1 MTTTTANNARKPWPP
16 EHDEYL
22 RTHINKHSYLTLGLA
37 LGRSALSVK
46 QRCHLIGIKRTV
58 DLRKAATVNPHHAG
72 ARPNQPKRA
81 APPPPNNRAAV
92 FNPSNPEHLAARRAR
107 ERTLTAAGP
116 VVNSNML
123 STYNG
128 AELAPYA
135 GRPGAMDAFAL
146 PSRRFDKRVY
156 RDGRVEGVA

>member
-16 EHDEYL
+16 EHDAYL
-22 RTHINKHSYLTLGLA
+22 RAHINTHSYLTLGLA

-46 QRCHLIGIKRTV
+46 QRCHLIGVKRTV
-58 DLRKAATVNPHHAG
+58 DLRKAATVNPNHAG

-81 APPPPNNRAAV
+81 APPPPNNCATV
-92 FNPSNPEHLAARRAR
+92 FDPSNPEHLAARRAR

-116 VVNSNML
+116 VANSNMR

>member
-1 MTTTTANNARKPWPP
+1 MTTTANNARKPWPP

-22 RTHINKHSYLTLGLA
+22 RAHINKHSFLTLGMA

-46 QRCHLIGIKRTV
+46 QRCHLIGVKRTV

-92 FNPSNPEHLAARRAR
+92 FDPSNPEHLAARRAR
-107 ERTLTAAGP
+107 ERTLTATGP
-116 VVNSNML
+116 VVNSNMR

-128 AELAPYA
+128 AELAPYT

-146 PSRRFDKRVY
+146 PSRMGGVRFY
-156 RDGRVEGVA
+156 RDGRVEGVV

>member
-22 RTHINKHSYLTLGLA
+22 RAHINKHSYLILGMA

-81 APPPPNNRAAV
+81 APPPANNRAAV
-92 FNPSNPEHLAARRAR
+92 FDPSNPEHLAARRAR
-107 ERTLTAAGP
+107 ERTLTATGP
-116 VVNSNML
+116 VVNSNMRG
-123 STYNG
+123 TYNG

-146 PSRRFDKRVY
+146 PSRMGNTRFY
-156 RDGRVEGVA
+156 RDGRREAA

>member
-1 MTTTTANNARKPWPP
+1 MTTTANNARKPWPP

-22 RTHINKHSYLTLGLA
+22 RAHINKHSYLTLGMA

-81 APPPPNNRAAV
+81 APPSPNNRAAV
-92 FNPSNPEHLAARRAR
+92 FDPSNPEHLAARRAR
-107 ERTLTAAGP
+107 ERAMPPTGP
-116 VVNSNML
+116 VVNSNMWGDP
-123 STYNG
+123 YQCP
-128 AELAPYA
+128 ELRPFT

-146 PSRRFDKRVY
+146 PSRMGNTRFY
-156 RDGRVEGVA
+156 RDGRREAA